1 AEDWDLKEL
10 REAIREMF
18 NYDPDL
24 KPESM
29 DLDTMAQHLWEQFE
43 HLVEARENDLG
54 PLAFYY
60 FARHFFLEEID
71 AQWIDHLKSMDHL
84 REGIGLRGYGQ
95 KDPKQEY
102 KKEGFDMFVA
112 MMERIQQN
120 VSGKL
125 FRVQIMKEQP
135 LPEVKHKRPRRTVES
150 GGEAQPTVGGG
161 SATATLARAAEASA
175 TGGERAKTTRRAEPK
190 VGRTDP
196 CPCGSGKKYKKCH
209 GAGQAA
215 L

>member
-1 AEDWDLKEL
+1 
-10 REAIREMF
+10 
-18 NYDPDL
+18 
-24 KPESM
+24 
-29 DLDTMAQHLWEQFE
+29 
-43 HLVEARENDLG
+43 
-54 PLAFYY
+54 
-60 FARHFFLEEID
+60 
-71 AQWIDHLKSMDHL
+71 MDHL

-125 FRVQIMKEQP
+125 FRMQLVREQP
-135 LPEVKHKRPRRTVES
+135 MPEVKHKRPRRTVES
-150 GGEAQPTVGGG
+150 GGDAPQPTVGGG
-161 SATATLARAAEASA
+161 SAGSGGATAALARAAEGSA
-175 TGGERAKTTRRAEPK
+175 VGAEKVKTIRRDQPK
-190 VGRTDP
+190 VGRNDP

-209 GAGQAA
+209 GASQSA